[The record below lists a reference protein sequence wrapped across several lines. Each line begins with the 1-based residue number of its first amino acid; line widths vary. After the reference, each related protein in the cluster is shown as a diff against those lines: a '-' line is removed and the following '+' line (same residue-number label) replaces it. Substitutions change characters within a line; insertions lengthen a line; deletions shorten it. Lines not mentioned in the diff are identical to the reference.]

1 MSLEGGGLLEKD
13 RGAAGAGGCRGR
25 GEGVQGLFINNLKT
39 CIGFLIEGGEVAKYV
54 FF

>member
-13 RGAAGAGGCRGR
+13 RGAAGQ
-25 GEGVQGLFINNLKT
+25 GEGVQGLFINNLKP